1 VATTGDADP
10 FGTGPFQALL
20 HALHLPA
27 GGERAIGRRAVLA
40 LMVAWVPLA
49 ILAQVQGLTIGTGR
63 ASFLQDFA
71 AYARFLVAVPLL
83 VAAEA
88 PARKWLNRV
97 LRHFLEARLI
107 PASRQDDFSA
117 LLRSTRELLGSRAAL
132 LAIVVLAYTAT
143 LTSAAAWVSSGAAN
157 WIVVDGDHG
166 RAISYAG
173 WWRLL
178 VSQPLFLSLLLAWLW
193 RLFLWLRC
201 LRTVAR
207 MDLSILA
214 SHPDKAGG
222 LGFVGQSLRAFPLFA
237 FAFGSA
243 IAGTLANLLT
253 YDNRSAAALAPF
265 VVATILVILLL
276 CAGPLLVFI
285 PPLRQAQD
293 DAELTYGALATSL
306 GMRFEERWL
315 GKAPDVGPDA
325 LAVPDFSATTDLYS
339 VVGQVVEMRLIPL
352 EIKDFVPL
360 LAGTILPFLPI
371 ILRQVSF
378 AELLEVVRHVLM

>member
-1 VATTGDADP
+1 MTAPEPTNP

-20 HALHLPA
+20 HAVRLRSGA
-27 GGERAIGRRAVLA
+27 EDAIGRRAVLA
-40 LMVAWVPLA
+40 LIVAWVPLA
-49 ILAQVQGLTIGTGR
+49 ILAQLQGLAIGTGR

-71 AYARFLVAVPLL
+71 AYARFLVAIPLL

-88 PARKWLNRV
+88 PARRWLTRV
-97 LRHFLEARLI
+97 LLHFPEARLI
-107 PASRQDDFSA
+107 PPAREAEFTA
-117 LLRSTRELLGSRAAL
+117 LLGSTRHLLGSRLAL

-143 LTSAAAWVSSGAAN
+143 LTSTAAWVSYGAAN
-157 WIVVDGDHG
+157 WIAVDGDHG

-178 VSQPLFLSLLLAWLW
+178 VSQPLFLSLLLTWLW

-201 LRTVAR
+201 LRAVAR
-207 MDLSILA
+207 MDLRIVA

-237 FAFGSA
+237 VAFGSA
-243 IAGTLANLLT
+243 IAGTLANMLT

-265 VVATILVILLL
+265 VVATIVVILLL
-276 CAGPLLVFI
+276 CAGPLLVFMR
-285 PPLRQAQD
+285 PLRQAQD

-306 GMRFEERWL
+306 GLRFEERWL
-315 GKAPDVGPDA
+315 DKAPDVGPDA

-339 VVGQVVEMRLIPL
+339 VAGQVVEMRFIPL

-360 LAGTILPFLPI
+360 LIGTVLPFLPI
-371 ILRQVSF
+371 LLQQVSF
-378 AELLEVVRHVLM
+378 TELVEVVRHVLM